1 MASLFRIFL
10 LFALT
15 LLVACSTQQ
24 EAREQAGIPHD
35 ETSQIPESSPG
46 PGIEK
51 VQTRPNATPTPN
63 PSSPMDK
70 PLDPTGLPQG

>member
-15 LLVACSTQQ
+15 SLVACSTQQ

-51 VQTRPNATPTPN
+51 VQSRPNATPTPK